1 MPPPRDDRQ
10 AWVDELKEL
19 RGMLAQLRRE
29 LSATTEENGELRK
42 VLTLKIAR
50 AEKRATNLRARL
62 APPPD
67 A

>member
-1 MPPPRDDRQ
+1 
-10 AWVDELKEL
+10 
-19 RGMLAQLRRE
+19 MLAQLRRE